1 MYLKK
6 IIEWL
11 ELWENEQISGEGT
24 PKAFR
29 IVKIVVVVVFTYQF
43 FFHHVGSI
51 FMLLRL
57 RFRNEFVFGQSATLH
72 TEKLNWTRIWA
83 SPVKISS
90 WFYFWWST
98 CTALK
103 IHRSSTLSSRG
114 CEENASC

>member
-1 MYLKK
+1 M
-6 IIEWL
+6 IEWL